1 MKGYYKQWRS
11 LDRTLISFGLD
22 KCAKATFK
30 RQKLTGT
37 TSIELDWN
45 TVIKCLEQEEVFK
58 YFFINESK
66 GTQHTA
72 MKDKIQKVLPASTS
86 NPEDRK
92 QLCKSYRSNKYFGST
107 CCNV

>member
-1 MKGYYKQWRS
+1 M
-11 LDRTLISFGLD
+11 
-22 KCAKATFK
+22 
-30 RQKLTGT
+30 
-37 TSIELDWN
+37 
-45 TVIKCLEQEEVFK
+45 FK

-72 MKDKIQKVLPASTS
+72 MKDKIKKVLPASTS

-92 QLCKSYRSNKYFGST
+92 QLCKSYRSNKNFGST

>member
-1 MKGYYKQWRS
+1 MKVYCKQWRS
-11 LDRTLISFGLD
+11 LDMTLISFGLD

-30 RQKLTGT
+30 RWKLTGT
-37 TSIELDWN
+37 MSIELDWN

-58 YFFINESK
+58 HFFIDESK

-72 MKDKIQKVLPASTS
+72 MKDKIKKVLPVSTS

>member
-1 MKGYYKQWRS
+1 MNVYCKQWRS
-11 LDRTLISFGLD
+11 LDMTLISFGLD

-30 RQKLTGT
+30 RWKLTGT
-37 TSIELDWN
+37 MSIELDWN

-58 YFFINESK
+58 HFFIDESK

-72 MKDKIQKVLPASTS
+72 MKDKIKKVLPASTS

-92 QLCKSYRSNKYFGST
+92 QLCKSYRSNKNLGST